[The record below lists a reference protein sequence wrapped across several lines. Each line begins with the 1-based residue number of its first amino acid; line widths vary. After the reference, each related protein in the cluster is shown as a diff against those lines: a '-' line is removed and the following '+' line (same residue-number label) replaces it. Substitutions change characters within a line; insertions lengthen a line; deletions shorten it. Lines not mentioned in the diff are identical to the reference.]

1 MYLGGVCT
9 PVTYHLTNW
18 TKQLIADVDR
28 RPDSIYKMVSKYKY
42 RANTNT
48 EQTQAQSKY
57 KHRANTNTNK
67 EQSS

>member
-1 MYLGGVCT
+1 MYLGVCT

-48 EQTQAQSKY
+48 EQIQIQIK
-57 KHRANTNTNK
+57 NK
-67 EQSS
+67 VAKVASSCC